1 MEIVFLIVGVAI
13 GAALAFFF
21 VKSKGDNGLGAQ
33 LSAATEK
40 GRLLESNVAELKNE
54 LRLAN
59 ESSEIKLNSEKNTIA
74 KLNGE
79 LAAAQTDNN
88 NLHQRLLEQ
97 KAEIEDLN
105 KRFTKEFENL
115 ANRILDEKS
124 QKFTDQN
131 KNNLDII
138 LNPFK
143 EKLKEFEQK
152 VDHAYKTESNERIT
166 LKTEIKNL
174 IDLNKQI
181 STDANNLTNALKGEV
196 KTQGNWGELI
206 LEKVLEKSGLRKG
219 AEYSVQQS
227 FTTEEGGRLQ
237 PDVVIHLPDSKNLI
251 VDSKVSLVAYEKYYS
266 AALADE
272 QQRFLKEH
280 VNSIRNHVKGLSG
293 KNYQNL
299 YNIGSPDFVLMFIPI
314 EAAFSLAVGND
325 DTLYNEAFEKNVIIV
340 STSTLLAT
348 LRTIN
353 NIWKQDRQNKN
364 VLEIARQS
372 GELYDKFSAVVDD
385 FIKVGEGMAG
395 SKKVYD
401 EAMAR
406 LYTGKGNVVAR
417 FENLK
422 VLGAKASKAINPKI
436 INRTEDLNQGSIE

>member
-21 VKSKGDNGLGAQ
+21 VKSQGDNGLGAQ

-40 GRLLESNVAELKNE
+40 ARLLETNVAELKHE
-54 LRLAN
+54 LRLNN
-59 ESSEIKLNSEKNTIA
+59 ESAEIKLNSEKNTIA

-181 STDANNLTNALKGEV
+181 SEEANNLATALKGDN
-196 KTQGNWGELI
+196 KQQGNWGEL
-206 LEKVLEKSGLRKG
+206 VLEKILERSGLVEGEGYRT
-219 AEYSVQQS
+219 Q
-227 FTTEEGGRLQ
+227 FTANNVNGEKIR
-237 PDVVIHLPDSKNLI
+237 PDVVVMLPDNKHI
-251 VDSKVSLVAYEKYYS
+251 IIDSKVSLVAYE
-266 AALADE
+266 ACVNATTPEDRA
-272 QQRFLKEH
+272 RFLKAHIE
-280 VNSIRNHVKGLSG
+280 SLRSHVKLLSDKG
-293 KNYQNL
+293 YQTATG
-299 YNIGSPDFVLMFIPI
+299 IDTPDFVLLFVPI
-314 EAAFSLAVGND
+314 ESSFSLAVQSD
-325 DTLYNEAFEKNVIIV
+325 NELFNFAWDRKVVIV
-340 STSTLLAT
+340 SPSTLLAT
-348 LRTIN
+348 LRTIAS
-353 NIWKQDRQNKN
+353 IWKQERQTRNA
-364 VLEIARQS
+364 LEIAEE
-372 GELYDKFSAVVDD
+372 GGKLYDKFVSFYEDLLA
-385 FIKVGEGMAG
+385 IG
-395 SKKVYD
+395 KKMDGAKSDYT
-401 EAMAR
+401 EAMKK
-406 LYTGKGNVVAR
+406 LYDGTG
-417 FENLK
+417 NLVRRAEK
-422 VLGAKASKAINPKI
+422 MRELGAKTNKQLPQNI
-436 INRTEDLNQGSIE
+436 IDRALE